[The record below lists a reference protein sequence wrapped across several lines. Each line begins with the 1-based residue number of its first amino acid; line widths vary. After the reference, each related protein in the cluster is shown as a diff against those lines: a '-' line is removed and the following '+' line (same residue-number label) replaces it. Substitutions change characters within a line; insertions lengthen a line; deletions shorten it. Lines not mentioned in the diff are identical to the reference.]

1 MRKSS
6 LALIIGLIFLLLTI
20 IIGLMIVSQAGQYG
34 SYALAGGS
42 LILMSGV
49 LMGSLMGDRGAEREV
64 KVPECTLIRPQKRC

>member
-20 IIGLMIVSQAGQYG
+20 TIGLMIVSQAGQYG

-42 LILMSGV
+42 LVLVSGV
-49 LMGSLMGDRGAEREV
+49 LMGSLMGDRGEE
-64 KVPECTLIRPQKRC
+64 

>member
-6 LALIIGLIFLLLTI
+6 LALIIGLVFLLLTI

-49 LMGSLMGDRGAEREV
+49 LMGSLMGDRGEE
-64 KVPECTLIRPQKRC
+64 

>member
-49 LMGSLMGDRGAEREV
+49 LMGSLMGDRGEE
-64 KVPECTLIRPQKRC
+64 

>member
-6 LALIIGLIFLLLTI
+6 LALTIGLVFLLLTI
-20 IIGLMIVSQAGQYG
+20 IIGLLIVSQAGQYG

-49 LMGSLMGDRGAEREV
+49 LMGSLMGDRGEE
-64 KVPECTLIRPQKRC
+64 

>member
-6 LALIIGLIFLLLTI
+6 LALTIGLVFLLLTI
-20 IIGLMIVSQAGQYG
+20 IIGLLIVSQAGQYG

-49 LMGSLMGDRGAEREV
+49 LMGSLMSDRGEE
-64 KVPECTLIRPQKRC
+64 